1 LQFIDSKIPEF
12 FEKYPG
18 YKIFLLKLQYFS
30 MILREEPKDKI
41 MHYFNKDLFPMLNKY
56 TIKGLDQDYFDFKT
70 VLEETNI
77 IKSRTYK
84 QAWKNACQIFMDGIS
99 LCFDNLFLLNKDN
112 EDNNLYKEYCKKK
125 ENFSKDVN
133 ILFRFEKVINEYY
146 QTYKIN
152 EIHLYEPEINYNI
165 FDIKNLDKEA
175 LGSFNFDENMEE
187 KSELLSLYSPFSNNY
202 ESDFIFENKKFFINN
217 NSYNKEKNNNL
228 KVYNKKNK

>member
-1 LQFIDSKIPEF
+1 
-12 FEKYPG
+12 
-18 YKIFLLKLQYFS
+18 

-70 VLEETNI
+70 VMEETNI

-152 EIHLYEPEINYNI
+152 EIHLYEPEINDNI
-165 FDIKNLDKEA
+165 FDTKNLDKEA
-175 LGSFNFDENMEE
+175 LGSFTFDENMEE
-187 KSELLSLYSPFSNNY
+187 KSDLLSLYSPFSNNY

-217 NSYNKEKNNNL
+217 KSYNKEKNNNL
-228 KVYNKKNK
+228 KVYNKKNNNK

>member
-1 LQFIDSKIPEF
+1 
-12 FEKYPG
+12 
-18 YKIFLLKLQYFS
+18 

-70 VLEETNI
+70 VMEETNI

-133 ILFRFEKVINEYY
+133 ILFRFEKV
-146 QTYKIN
+146 T
-152 EIHLYEPEINYNI
+152 
-165 FDIKNLDKEA
+165 
-175 LGSFNFDENMEE
+175 
-187 KSELLSLYSPFSNNY
+187 
-202 ESDFIFENKKFFINN
+202 
-217 NSYNKEKNNNL
+217 
-228 KVYNKKNK
+228 